1 MLTPIAEVRSKRWI
15 MNKELQR
22 NDLSIFFEQIRKIDS
37 SGNEYWSA
45 RDLAKALEYS
55 EYRHFMPVIE
65 RAKDACKK
73 IVVSA
78 LRIISRTSS
87 K

>member
-22 NDLSIFFEQIRKIDS
+22 NDLSIFEQIRKIDS

-73 IVVSA
+73 
-78 LRIISRTSS
+78 
-87 K
+87 